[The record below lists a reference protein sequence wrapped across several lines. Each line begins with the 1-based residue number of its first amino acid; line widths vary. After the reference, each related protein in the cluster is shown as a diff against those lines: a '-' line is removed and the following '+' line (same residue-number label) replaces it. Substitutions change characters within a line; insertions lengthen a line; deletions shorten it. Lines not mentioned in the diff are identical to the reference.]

1 MQRMNF
7 YSQSLSWSFILRIFV
22 LNQMWNCMHLLVK
35 VYIWLVTS
43 TFTLQISMCIQWLIS
58 VYIYRVDVSTAIY
71 TITSKCK
78 RVLNV
83 NYRNETLKKL
93 ESYIKNATKYNVVK
107 STIIDT
113 SKKKK
118 TQELRKLE
126 IVICKL
132 HRIKKIFPNLTTKK
146 EKKI

>member
-1 MQRMNF
+1 MHISIETIGGTKIYAAYMQNF
-7 YSQSLSWSFILRIFV
+7 YSQSLSRSFILRILV

-58 VYIYRVDVSTAIY
+58 VYIYRSWRFYRNIY

-83 NYRNETLKKL
+83 NYRDETLKKL

-113 SKKKK
+113 
-118 TQELRKLE
+118 
-126 IVICKL
+126 
-132 HRIKKIFPNLTTKK
+132 
-146 EKKI
+146 